1 MQYDI
6 VIKGGELVSSLG
18 RTRADLGIAGEK
30 IAATGRDLDG
40 REVLDATGTL
50 VFPGALDVHTHF
62 QLPFCG
68 TVSADDFLS
77 GSKAAALGGVTTFID
92 FAIQARPAS
101 VMDAVR
107 ARRAEADPK
116 VCVDYG
122 LHAGITEWN
131 EDRVREIPEI
141 IEAGLPSFKMFMI
154 YKGQGWQSNDG
165 DLYGAIREAKRY
177 GGMVGVHAEN
187 NDLIELLQSEVE
199 TADHPGCY
207 AHAVTRPSV
216 TESEA
221 ISRAIQLAEAADGAL
236 YIFHLSTGAAA
247 DIVRKARRRGVNVH
261 AETGPQYLLLD
272 DELFKREDGH
282 HFGTCPPVR
291 KPADQ
296 ETLWER
302 LDDGTMEVLATDTCT
317 FNSTQKA
324 MWNGDYK
331 AIPFGMPGIETMVP
345 LTWSAGVRAGRLT
358 VEQMVRVLCENPARL
373 FGLWPRKGSL
383 AVGADADVVIFDP
396 EDEVTITP
404 EVLATNCDFSPFE
417 GTKVTGWPRSTLVRG
432 RVVVRDREFI
442 GEPGWGRFLRR
453 RPPFAPDGR
462 GAEQ

>member
-6 VIKGGELVSSLG
+6 VIKAGELVSSQG
-18 RTRADLGIAGEK
+18 RIRADLGIIGEK
-30 IAATGRDLDG
+30 VAAIGHDLDG
-40 REVLDATGTL
+40 REVLDAKGML

-68 TVSADDFLS
+68 TVSADDFVS

-92 FAIQARPAS
+92 FAIQAKPAS
-101 VMDAVR
+101 IMDAVR

-122 LHAGITEWN
+122 LHAGVTEWN
-131 EDRVREIPEI
+131 ADRVREIPEI
-141 IEAGLPSFKMFMI
+141 FEAGVSSFKMFMI
-154 YKGQGWQSNDG
+154 YKAQGWQSNDG
-165 DLYGAIREAKRY
+165 DLFGAIREVKRF
-177 GGMVGVHAEN
+177 GGMIGVHAEN
-187 NDLIELLQSEVE
+187 NDLIEFLQGE
-199 TADHPGCY
+199 TDGADYLGCY
-207 AHAVTRPSV
+207 AHAVSRPTV

-236 YIFHLSTGAAA
+236 YIVHLSTGASA
-247 DIVRKARRRGVNVH
+247 DIVRAARLRGVNVH

-282 HFGTCPPVR
+282 LFGTCPPIR

-296 ETLWER
+296 NTLWDR
-302 LDDGTMEVLATDTCT
+302 LADGTLEVLATDTCT

-331 AIPFGMPGIETMVP
+331 LIPFGMPGIETMVP
-345 LTWSAGVRAGRLT
+345 LVYSKGVREGRITL
-358 VEQMVRVLCENPARL
+358 EQMIALTCENPARL

-383 AVGADADVVIFDP
+383 NVGADADVVIFDP
-396 EDEVTITP
+396 DSEVTITP
-404 EVLATNCDFSPFE
+404 EILATNCDYSPFE
-417 GTKVTGWPRSTLVRG
+417 GAVVTGWPQTTLLRG
-432 RVVVRDREFI
+432 KVVVRDRVFT
-442 GEPGWGRFLRR
+442 GAPGQGRFLHRK
-453 RPPFAPDGR
+453 PAFASTDTEG
-462 GAEQ
+462 

>member
-6 VIKGGELVSSLG
+6 VIKGGELVSSRG
-18 RTRADLGIAGEK
+18 RTRADLGIIGEK
-30 IAATGRDLDG
+30 IAAVGADLDG
-40 REVLDATGTL
+40 REVLDATGKL

-68 TVSADDFLS
+68 TVSADDFVS

-101 VMDAVR
+101 VMDAIR

-131 EDRVREIPEI
+131 DDRIREFPEI
-141 IEAGLPSFKMFMI
+141 FEAGVPTFKMFMI
-154 YKGQGWQSNDG
+154 YKAQGWQSNDG
-165 DLYGAIREAKRY
+165 DLYGAIREAKRL
-177 GGMVGVHAEN
+177 GGMIGVHAEN

-207 AHAVTRPSV
+207 AHAVTRPTV

-221 ISRAIQLAEAADGAL
+221 ISRAIQIAEAADGAL
-236 YIFHLSTGAAA
+236 YIVHLSTGAAA
-247 DIVRKARRRGVNVH
+247 DIVQAAQRRGVNVH

-282 HFGTCPPVR
+282 HFGTCPPIR

-296 ETLWER
+296 ETLWAR
-302 LDDGTMEVLATDTCT
+302 LADGTLTVLATDTCT
-317 FNSTQKA
+317 FDSTQKA
-324 MWNGDYK
+324 MWGGDYRS
-331 AIPFGMPGIETMVP
+331 IPFGMPGIETMVP
-345 LTWSAGVRAGRLT
+345 LTYTAGVREGRLT
-358 VEQMVRVLCENPARL
+358 LEQMVAVLCENPARL

-383 AVGADADVVIFDP
+383 TVGSDADVVIFDP
-396 EDEVTITP
+396 DCEVTITP

-417 GTKVTGWPRSTLVRG
+417 GTTVTGWPQTTLLRG
-432 RVVVRDREFI
+432 QVIVRDRVFT
-442 GEPGWGRFLRR
+442 GAPGQGRFLHRK
-453 RPPFAPDGR
+453 PPFTPVSD
-462 GAEQ
+462 EV

>member
-6 VIKGGELVSSLG
+6 VIKGGDIVSSRG
-18 RTRADLGIAGEK
+18 HTRADLGIIGEK
-30 IAATGRDLDG
+30 IAAVGRDLAG
-40 REVLDATGTL
+40 RETLDASGKL
-50 VFPGALDVHTHF
+50 VLPGALDVHTHF

-68 TVSADDFLS
+68 TVSADDFVS

-101 VMDAVR
+101 VMDAIR

-122 LHAGITEWN
+122 LHAGITQWN
-131 EDRVREIPEI
+131 ADRVREFPEI
-141 IEAGLPSFKMFMI
+141 IDAGCPTFKMFMI
-154 YKGQGWQSNDG
+154 YKAQGWQSNDG
-165 DLYGAIREAKRY
+165 DLFGAIREAKRY

-187 NDLIELLQSEVE
+187 HDLIELLQGEVE

-207 AHAVTRPSV
+207 AHAVTRPTV

-221 ISRAIQLAEAADGAL
+221 ISRAIQIAEAADGAL
-236 YIFHLSTGAAA
+236 YIFHLSTGRAAN
-247 DIVRKARRRGVNVH
+247 IVRKSRRRGINVH

-282 HFGTCPPVR
+282 HFGTCPPIR

-296 ETLWER
+296 ETLWQR
-302 LDDGTMEVLATDTCT
+302 LSDGDLEVLATDTCT

-324 MWNGDYK
+324 MWNGDYRS
-331 AIPFGMPGIETMVP
+331 IPFGMPGIETLVP
-345 LTWSAGVRAGRLT
+345 LTYSAGVRAGRLT
-358 VEQMVRVLCENPARL
+358 LEQMVAVLCENPARL

-396 EDEVTITP
+396 TCEVTITP
-404 EVLATNCDFSPFE
+404 EVLATHCDYSPFE
-417 GTKVTGWPRSTLVRG
+417 GTRVTGWPQTTLLRG
-432 RVVVRDREFI
+432 AVIVRDRVFI
-442 GEPGWGRFLRR
+442 GAPGQGRFQHRT
-453 RPPFAPDGR
+453 PPFTPTNPEG
-462 GAEQ
+462 

>member
-6 VIKGGELVSSLG
+6 VIKGGELVSSSG
-18 RTRADLGIAGEK
+18 RTRADLGIIGEK
-30 IAATGRDLDG
+30 VGAIGQNLEG
-40 REVLDATGTL
+40 RETLDATGKL

-68 TVSADDFLS
+68 TVSADDFVS

-92 FAIQARPAS
+92 FAIQAKPAS
-101 VMDAVR
+101 VMDAIR

-131 EDRVREIPEI
+131 ADRIREMGDIV
-141 IEAGLPSFKMFMI
+141 EAGCPTFKMFMI

-187 NDLIELLQSEVE
+187 NDIIELLQSEVE
-199 TADHPGCY
+199 TADYPGCY
-207 AHAVTRPSV
+207 AHAVTRPTI

-221 ISRAIQLAEAADGAL
+221 ISRAIQIAEAVDGAL
-236 YIFHLSTGAAA
+236 YIFHLSTGKAA
-247 DIVRKARRRGVNVH
+247 DIVRDARRRGINVH
-261 AETGPQYLLLD
+261 AETGPHYLLLD
-272 DELFKREDGH
+272 DELFKRDDGH
-282 HFGTCPPVR
+282 HFGTCPPIR

-296 ETLWER
+296 EILWDR
-302 LDDGTMEVLATDTCT
+302 LADSDLEVLATDTCT

-324 MWNGDYK
+324 MWNGDYRS
-331 AIPFGMPGIETMVP
+331 IPFGMPGIETMVP
-345 LTWSAGVRAGRLT
+345 LTYSTGVREGRLT
-358 VEQMVRVLCENPARL
+358 LEQMVEVLCENPARL
-373 FGLWPRKGSL
+373 HGLWPRKGSL

-396 EDEVTITP
+396 DREVTITP
-404 EVLATNCDFSPFE
+404 EVLATNCDFSPFD
-417 GTKVTGWPRSTLVRG
+417 GTKVTGWPQTTLLRG
-432 RVVVRDREFI
+432 KVVVRDGVFT
-442 GEPGWGRFLRR
+442 GAPGQGRFLHRK
-453 RPPFAPDGR
+453 PPFTPTNSEG
-462 GAEQ
+462 

>member
-6 VIKGGELVSSLG
+6 VIRGGELVSPRG
-18 RTRADLGIAGEK
+18 RVRADLGIIGET
-30 IAATGRDLDG
+30 IAAVGLDLDG
-40 REVLDATGTL
+40 REILDATGKL

-68 TVSADDFLS
+68 TVSADDFVS

-92 FAIQARPAS
+92 FAIQAKPGS

-122 LHAGITEWN
+122 LHGGITWWN
-131 EDRVREIPEI
+131 ADRIRELPELFA
-141 IEAGLPSFKMFMI
+141 AGVPTFKMFMI
-154 YKGQGWQSNDG
+154 YKAQGWQSNDG
-165 DLYGAIREAKRY
+165 DLFGAIREVKRL
-177 GGMVGVHAEN
+177 GGMIGVHAEN
-187 NDLIELLQSEVE
+187 NDLIELLQAEVE

-207 AHAVTRPSV
+207 AHAVTRPTV

-221 ISRAIQLAEAADGAL
+221 ISRAILIAEAAGGAL
-236 YIFHLSTGAAA
+236 YIVHLSTGAAA
-247 DIVRKARRRGVNVH
+247 NIVRKARHRGVNVH

-282 HFGTCPPVR
+282 HFGTCPPIR

-296 ETLWER
+296 ELLWAR
-302 LDDGTMEVLATDTCT
+302 LADDSLEVLATDTCT

-324 MWNGDYK
+324 MWNGDYR
-331 AIPFGMPGIETMVP
+331 AIPFGMPGIETLVP
-345 LTWSAGVRAGRLT
+345 LTYSAGVRAGRLSLGKMI
-358 VEQMVRVLCENPARL
+358 EVLCENPARL

-383 AVGADADVVIFDP
+383 NVGADADVVIFDP
-396 EDEVTITP
+396 DCEVTITP
-404 EVLATNCDFSPFE
+404 EILATNCDYSPFD
-417 GTKVTGWPRSTLVRG
+417 GTVVRGWPLTTLLRG
-432 RVVVRDREFI
+432 KVIVRDRVFT
-442 GEPGWGRFLRR
+442 GAPGQGRFQHRT
-453 RPPFAPDGR
+453 PPFTPTNPEG
-462 GAEQ
+462 